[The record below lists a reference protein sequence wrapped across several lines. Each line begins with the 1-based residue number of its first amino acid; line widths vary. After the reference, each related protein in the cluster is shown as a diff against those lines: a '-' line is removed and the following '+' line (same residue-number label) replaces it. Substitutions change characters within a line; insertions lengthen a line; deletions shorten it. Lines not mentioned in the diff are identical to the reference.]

1 MLTFPIQVA
10 LILSCLQ
17 RTFLAPRV
25 WSKPLGRAF
34 ADSCTNLTQFNYPSP
49 NNLGVRNEVIRN
61 KVFKLWFMPLFW
73 VGKPIITL
81 YPNHPK
87 RNAAKEVPNLN
98 FLNKVFRDPFPKK
111 SFFFV
116 IIVIVA
122 RSNPTKLMHD
132 VDCPCS
138 LGLDGVPN
146 RMLILLTNVRE
157 EKKCTSWNGNHS
169 NSPFSKEITT
179 CDPMI
184 QHFVGWYWQLQLLH
198 EWEH

>member
-111 SFFFV
+111 SFFLV

-132 VDCPCS
+132 EDCPCS

-157 EKKCTSWNGNHS
+157 EKNALLGMETIAILHS
-169 NSPFSKEITT
+169 PRKSRHVI
-179 CDPMI
+179 
-184 QHFVGWYWQLQLLH
+184 L
-198 EWEH
+198 